1 MEVDGILTYVC
12 IVSNTSIELC
22 TVIFQCHAVLSEP
35 DSIGPQP
42 HRGGGVVQFH
52 RLHIPIWDPTPVA
65 QISYLVG
72 GCVRRGMREGKGGSE
87 EDERREGREEGRQEE
102 GREEREQE
110 GREEGKGREKVVS
123 DGVRK
128 RHRNGVEVVTQ
139 GMRDSSVGV
148 VMMYLL
154 SPAVESNQGVQSMVW
169 SFHSDCISNLK
180 GEGWEQAGKEKG
192 EVEGSFRRVHK
203 WLTN

>member
-1 MEVDGILTYVC
+1 MRRM
-12 IVSNTSIELC
+12 
-22 TVIFQCHAVLSEP
+22 
-35 DSIGPQP
+35 
-42 HRGGGVVQFH
+42 RG
-52 RLHIPIWDPTPVA
+52 
-65 QISYLVG
+65 
-72 GCVRRGMREGKGGSE
+72 GKGG
-87 EDERREGREEGRQEE
+87 RKGGRKGGKEEGRQEE
-102 GREEREQE
+102 GRGEREQE

-128 RHRNGVEVVTQ
+128 CHRNGVEVVTQ

-180 GEGWEQAGKEKG
+180 GEGWEKEGKEKRDVKG
-192 EVEGSFRRVHK
+192 KF
-203 WLTN
+203 